1 MVRGGRGLLALKRQL
16 PAKCGFPSIHVCSRP
31 LLSDS
36 SNIRPCYVA
45 ETFGG
50 ALAKFQCRGSVYIGG
65 CMYHFILICL
75 WSSGY
80 MIAWGRVRC
89 VEVTNIFILPISL
102 SLNVYYTEAFWW
114 RSGGIPAFVPWYGS
128 RWEGYVSYFTFSP
141 ETLRDYGMVF
151 ALSKQTY
158 FYFECIQSVVF
169 EISSYYNSFSLL
181 ISKKTNKN

>member
-102 SLNVYYTEAFWW
+102 FSNVPYWGFLMEIW
-114 RSGGIPAFVPWYGS
+114 RNSRFCAMAWILLGGVCVLFYLFTRDAARLWDGVFFVKTDIFLLW
-128 RWEGYVSYFTFSP
+128 
-141 ETLRDYGMVF
+141 MH
-151 ALSKQTY
+151 A
-158 FYFECIQSVVF
+158 
-169 EISSYYNSFSLL
+169 ISCVWDIFLL
-181 ISKKTNKN
+181 QFILITDQ